1 VWEIRQRT
9 LIDMAADRGAYIDQ
23 SQSFNVFIADPN
35 FAKLTSLHFYTW
47 KAGLKTGMCA
57 GTLPGTHAHIRT
69 IRLIRRYYLRTRAAA
84 DAIQFTVDQEALK
97 KKGVETKQKQVTDR
111 ANDLHLSASQLAVA
125 CRKK

>member
-1 VWEIRQRT
+1 MVCCIAATSCSGLQRAATRKVRPAGLGCSAHSFVLFQVWEIKQRT

-57 GTLPGTHAHIRT
+57 AAACVAPSHVRGHSASVSSL
-69 IRLIRRYYLRTRAAA
+69 LIR
-84 DAIQFTVDQEALK
+84 
-97 KKGVETKQKQVTDR
+97 
-111 ANDLHLSASQLAVA
+111 S
-125 CRKK
+125 

>member
-1 VWEIRQRT
+1 MWEIKQRT

-47 KAGLKTGMCA
+47 KAGLKTGMCVRA
-57 GTLPGTHAHIRT
+57 VGHTPPAHGWT
-69 IRLIRRYYLRTRAAA
+69 VRLCRYYLRTRAAA

-97 KKGVETKQKQVTDR
+97 KRSAETKQKQV
-111 ANDLHLSASQLAVA
+111 
-125 CRKK
+125 